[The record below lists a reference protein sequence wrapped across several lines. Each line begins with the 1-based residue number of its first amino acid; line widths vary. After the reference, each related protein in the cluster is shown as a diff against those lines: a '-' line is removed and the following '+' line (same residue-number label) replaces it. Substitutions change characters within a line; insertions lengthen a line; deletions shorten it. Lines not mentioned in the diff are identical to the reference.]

1 MKRNNFTRVLGIVTI
16 VGVLGLGTYAVADG
30 NGRYGKGKGNCVE
43 NRVDGL
49 GEAVSGQAATERSA
63 FFKATGDLRREIFQ
77 KHLEL
82 QSEMAKKNPDAA
94 RAGSIQKEIS
104 ELDVRFGRERL
115 EHRLRMK
122 AIHPELGSG
131 YGMRQGSSGHHQ
143 NGGGRYCRN

>member
-1 MKRNNFTRVLGIVTI
+1 MKRNNLSKILGIVTI

-30 NGRYGKGKGNCVE
+30 NGRYGRGKGNCVE
-43 NRVDGL
+43 SRFDSL
-49 GEAVSGQAATERSA
+49 GEEVSGQVAAERNA
-63 FFKATGDLRREIFQ
+63 FYKATGDLRREIHQ
-77 KHLEL
+77 KRLEL

-94 RAGSIQKEIS
+94 RAGDIQKDIS
-104 ELDVRFGRERL
+104 ELDARFDRERL

-131 YGMRQGSSGHHQ
+131 YGKGQRGGGRHQ